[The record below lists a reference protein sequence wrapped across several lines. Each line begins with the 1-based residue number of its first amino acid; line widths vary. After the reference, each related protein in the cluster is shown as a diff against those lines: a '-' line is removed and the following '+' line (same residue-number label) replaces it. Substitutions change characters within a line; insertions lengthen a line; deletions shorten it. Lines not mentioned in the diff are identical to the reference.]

1 MSAPLAAPLAAPLSA
16 PLGDGARQLA
26 GATENLSF
34 FGTDPWWLIVVKAV
48 FCFAF
53 AMLTVLFS
61 IVWERK
67 VVAWM
72 QLRIGP
78 NRHGPWGMLQSL
90 ADGVKLM
97 LKEDITV
104 KRADKVVF
112 VLAPIV
118 AAIPAF
124 MAFAVIPFGPADD
137 EVSIFGHRTPMQLT
151 DMPIGI
157 LYILA
162 TASVGIYGIVL
173 AGWSSGSTYPLL
185 GGLRASAQMISYEIA
200 MGLAFAAVFLYSGSM
215 STSTIVASQ
224 HDRWYVILLPVS
236 FLVYIATMVGET
248 NRAPFDMPESE
259 GDLVGGFNTEYSSI
273 KFALFMLAE
282 YVNMVTVSAVATTL
296 FLGGW
301 RAPWPITTFWD
312 GANHGWWPM
321 LWFVIKVQ
329 LLLFFFIWL
338 RGTLPRVRY
347 DQLMKLGWKV
357 LIPVSMVWLMLVA
370 AVRAMRN
377 EDYDFTKIVLYIGGA
392 VLALLLISLLVD
404 LFRDRGEKQAQAA
417 GGPLAP
423 PDRFD
428 PMAGGFPVPPLPG
441 QQAQQVPR
449 RPSRAQRQLV
459 GANGP
464 NGPGGPAGAADGS
477 TEDAQKTEDG
487 DA

>member
-1 MSAPLAAPLAAPLSA
+1 MTHLAQLAAQPQHLLAAEDLS
-16 PLGDGARQLA
+16 L
-26 GATENLSF
+26 
-34 FGTDPWWLIVVKAV
+34 FGRDVWWLVLLKAV

-53 AMLTVLFS
+53 LMVTVLFS

-97 LKEDITV
+97 LKEDVVV
-104 KRADKVVF
+104 KRADKVVY
-112 VLAPIV
+112 VLAPII

-124 MAFAVIPFGPADD
+124 MAIAVIPFGPSGN
-137 EVSIFGHRTPMQLT
+137 EVSIFGQRTTMQLT
-151 DMPIGI
+151 DLPIAM
-157 LYILA
+157 LYVLA
-162 TASVGIYGIVL
+162 VASVGIYGIVL

-185 GGLRASAQMISYEIA
+185 GGLRSCAQMISYEIA
-200 MGLAFAAVFLYSGSM
+200 MGAAFASVFLYSGSM
-215 STSTIVASQ
+215 STSAIVEAQ
-224 HDRWYVILLPVS
+224 ADRWYIVLLPVS
-236 FLVYIATMVGET
+236 FIIYVVTMVGET

-282 YVNMVTVSAVATTL
+282 YVNMVTVSAVSVTL

-301 RAPWPITTFWD
+301 RAPAPISTYWE

-357 LIPVSMVWLMLVA
+357 LIPVSVVWLMLVA
-370 AVRAMRN
+370 TVRALRN
-377 EDYDFTKIVLYIGGA
+377 ERYDFSEIVLYVGGA
-392 VLALLLISLLVD
+392 VIAILLISSVAD
-404 LFRDRGEKQAQAA
+404 HFRDRREKTAAAAA
-417 GGPLAP
+417 GKAAAAEP
-423 PDRFD
+423 FD
-428 PMAGGFPVPPLPG
+428 PMAGGFPVPPKPG
-441 QQAQQVPR
+441 QHLAPVPR
-449 RPSRAQRQLV
+449 RRPRGERELIVSGGTNTDSDREE
-459 GANGP
+459 GADH
-464 NGPGGPAGAADGS
+464 A
-477 TEDAQKTEDG
+477 
-487 DA
+487 

>member
-1 MSAPLAAPLAAPLSA
+1 MLQAVHTAQASVPLAAEDLSM
-16 PLGDGARQLA
+16 
-26 GATENLSF
+26 
-34 FGTDPWWLIVVKAV
+34 FGRDPWWLIGLKAV

-53 AMLTVLFS
+53 LMVMVLFS

-90 ADGVKLM
+90 ADGIKLM
-97 LKEDITV
+97 LKEDLVV
-104 KRADKVVF
+104 KRADKVVYI
-112 VLAPIV
+112 LAPVI

-124 MAFAVIPFGPADD
+124 MAIAVIPFGPAGN
-137 EVSIFGHRTPMQLT
+137 EVSIFGQRTTMQLT
-151 DMPIGI
+151 DLPIAM

-162 TASVGIYGIVL
+162 VASVGIYGIVL

-185 GGLRASAQMISYEIA
+185 GGLRSCAQMISYEIA
-200 MGLAFAAVFLYSGSM
+200 MGAAFASVFLYSGSM
-215 STSTIVASQ
+215 STSRIVEAQ
-224 HDRWYVILLPVS
+224 EGRWYVLLLPVS
-236 FLVYIATMVGET
+236 FLIYIVTMIGET

-273 KFALFMLAE
+273 KFAIFMLAE
-282 YVNMVTVSAVATTL
+282 YINMITVSAVSVTL

-301 RAPWPITTFWD
+301 RAPWPISTFWE

-321 LWFVIKVQ
+321 AWFVIKVQ

-357 LIPVSMVWLMLVA
+357 LIPVSVVWLMLVA
-370 AVRAMRN
+370 TVRALRN
-377 EDYDFTKIVLYIGGA
+377 EDYDFSEIALYVGGG
-392 VLALLLISLLVD
+392 VLALLLLSVLID
-404 LFRDRGEKQAQAA
+404 IFRDKREKQEAA
-417 GGPLAP
+417 EDSESEASGA
-423 PDRFD
+423 FD

-441 QQAQQVPR
+441 QTLPPVPR
-449 RPSRAQRQLV
+449 RRPRHERELIVS
-459 GANGP
+459 
-464 NGPGGPAGAADGS
+464 GGPDTQSDGKEAS
-477 TEDAQKTEDG
+477 DG
-487 DA
+487 

>member
-1 MSAPLAAPLAAPLSA
+1 MNPALQ
-16 PLGDGARQLA
+16 QLA
-26 GATENLSF
+26 VEDLSL
-34 FGTDPWWLIVVKAV
+34 FGRDPWWLVVVKAV

-53 AMLTVLFS
+53 LMVTVLFS

-97 LKEDITV
+97 LKEDVIV
-104 KRADKVVF
+104 RRADKVVY

-124 MAFAVIPFGPADD
+124 MAVAVIPFGPAGN
-137 EVSIFGHRTPMQLT
+137 EVSVFGHRTTMQLT
-151 DMPIGI
+151 DLPIAV

-162 TASVGIYGIVL
+162 VASVGIYGIVL

-185 GGLRASAQMISYEIA
+185 GGLRSCAQMISYEIA
-200 MGLAFAAVFLYSGSM
+200 MGAAFASVFLYSGSM
-215 STSTIVASQ
+215 STSTIVEAQ
-224 HDRWYVILLPVS
+224 HDRWYVLLLPVS
-236 FLVYIATMVGET
+236 FLIYIATMVGET

-273 KFALFMLAE
+273 KFAMFMLAE

-301 RAPWPITTFWD
+301 RAPYPVSSFWE

-357 LIPVSMVWLMLVA
+357 LIPVSVTWLMLVA
-370 AVRAMRN
+370 TVRALRN
-377 EDYDFTKIVLYIGGA
+377 ENYDFQDIVLYVGGG
-392 VLALLLISLLVD
+392 VLGILLLSLLADV
-404 LFRDRGEKQAQAA
+404 FRDRDGRRGAA
-417 GGPLAP
+417 PAEGPP
-423 PDRFD
+423 PFD

-441 QQAQQVPR
+441 QELPPVPR
-449 RPSRAQRQLV
+449 R
-459 GANGP
+459 GP
-464 NGPGGPAGAADGS
+464 RRDRELIVSGGVDALSDGKEADG
-477 TEDAQKTEDG
+477 G
-487 DA
+487 V

>member
-1 MSAPLAAPLAAPLSA
+1 MQ
-16 PLGDGARQLA
+16 LGQLA
-26 GATENLSF
+26 TAHTALAQEDLSM
-34 FGTDPWWLIVVKAV
+34 FGRDPWWLVLIKAV

-53 AMLTVLFS
+53 LMLTVLFS

-90 ADGVKLM
+90 ADGIKLM
-97 LKEDITV
+97 LKEDLIV
-104 KRADKVVF
+104 KRADKAVY
-112 VLAPIV
+112 VLAPVV

-124 MAFAVIPFGPADD
+124 MAIAVIPFGPADN
-137 EVSIFGHRTPMQLT
+137 EVSIFGVRTPMQLT
-151 DMPIGI
+151 DLPIGI
-157 LYILA
+157 LYVLA

-185 GGLRASAQMISYEIA
+185 GGLRSCAQMISYEIA
-200 MGLAFAAVFLYSGSM
+200 MGAAFASVFLYSGSM
-215 STSTIVASQ
+215 STSTIVESQ
-224 HDRWYVILLPVS
+224 QNRWYVLLLPVS
-236 FLVYIATMVGET
+236 FLIYIATMVGET

-273 KFALFMLAE
+273 KFAMFMLAE

-301 RAPWPITTFWD
+301 RAPYPISSFWE

-321 LWFVIKVQ
+321 LWFTIKVQ

-357 LIPVSMVWLMLVA
+357 LIPVSLVWLLLVA
-370 AVRAMRN
+370 TVRALKN
-377 EDYDFTKIVLYIGGA
+377 EGYDFSQIVLYVAGGA
-392 VLALLLISLLVD
+392 VVLLLLSLLVD
-404 LFRDRGEKQAQAA
+404 FFRRGEAEEETDGDGAA
-417 GGPLAP
+417 
-423 PDRFD
+423 FD

-441 QQAQQVPR
+441 QSLPPVPR
-449 RPSRAQRQLV
+449 RRPRRDRELIVSGRV
-459 GANGP
+459 DTVSDGNETDGKGGDGA
-464 NGPGGPAGAADGS
+464 
-477 TEDAQKTEDG
+477 
-487 DA
+487 

>member
-1 MSAPLAAPLAAPLSA
+1 MIPLALEDLS
-16 PLGDGARQLA
+16 L
-26 GATENLSF
+26 
-34 FGTDPWWLIVVKAV
+34 FGRDPWWLVAVKAV

-53 AMLTVLFS
+53 LMVTVLFS

-90 ADGVKLM
+90 ADGIKLM
-97 LKEDITV
+97 LKEDVVV
-104 KRADKVVF
+104 KRADKVVYI
-112 VLAPIV
+112 LAPVV

-124 MAFAVIPFGPADD
+124 MAIAVIPFGPSGN
-137 EVSIFGHRTPMQLT
+137 EVSIFGHRTTMQLT
-151 DMPIGI
+151 DLPIAM

-162 TASVGIYGIVL
+162 VASVGIYGIVL

-185 GGLRASAQMISYEIA
+185 GGLRSCAQMISYEIA
-200 MGLAFAAVFLYSGSM
+200 MGAAFASVFLYSGSM
-215 STSTIVASQ
+215 STSEIVAQQ
-224 HDRWYVILLPVS
+224 HDRWYIVLLPVS
-236 FLVYIATMVGET
+236 FLIYIVTMVGET

-282 YVNMVTVSAVATTL
+282 YVNMVTVSAVSVTL

-301 RAPWPITTFWD
+301 RAPWPVSTFWE

-357 LIPVSMVWLMLVA
+357 LIPVSVVWLMLVA
-370 AVRAMRN
+370 TVRTLRN
-377 EDYDFTKIVLYIGGA
+377 ENYDFASIALYVGGG
-392 VLALLLISLLVD
+392 VLALLLLSFLVD
-404 LFRDRGEKQAQAA
+404 IFRDRGGKEREAREAA
-417 GGPLAP
+417 EQTAA
-423 PDRFD
+423 FD

-441 QQAQQVPR
+441 QTPPAVPR
-449 RPSRAQRQLV
+449 RRPRGERELIVS
-459 GANGP
+459 GGP
-464 NGPGGPAGAADGS
+464 DTASDGTGDGPGDGKEAS
-477 TEDAQKTEDG
+477 HG
-487 DA
+487 

>member
-1 MSAPLAAPLAAPLSA
+1 MSAISTVQTVGLNHLAADDLSA
-16 PLGDGARQLA
+16 
-26 GATENLSF
+26 
-34 FGTDPWWLIVVKAV
+34 FGRDPWWLILLKAV

-53 AMLTVLFS
+53 LMLTVLFS

-90 ADGVKLM
+90 ADGIKLM
-97 LKEDITV
+97 LKEDIV
-104 KRADKVVF
+104 VRRADKLVY

-118 AAIPAF
+118 AAVPAF
-124 MAFAVIPFGPADD
+124 MAIAVIPFGPSDN

-151 DMPIGI
+151 DLPIGI

-162 TASVGIYGIVL
+162 TASIGIYGIVL

-185 GGLRASAQMISYEIA
+185 GGLRSCAQMISYEIA
-200 MGLAFAAVFLYSGSM
+200 MGVAFASVFLYSGSM
-215 STSTIVASQ
+215 STSTIVEAQ
-224 HDRWYVILLPVS
+224 QNRWYIVLLPVS
-236 FLVYIATMVGET
+236 FLIYIATMVGET

-301 RAPWPITTFWD
+301 RAPWPISTFWE

-357 LIPVSMVWLMLVA
+357 LIPVSVVWLMLVA
-370 AVRAMRN
+370 TVRALRN
-377 EDYDFTKIVLYIGGA
+377 ENYNFQSILLYVGGA
-392 VLALLLISLLVD
+392 VLGLLLISLIVD
-404 LFRDRGEKQAQAA
+404 VFRDREEKEREAA
-417 GGPLAP
+417 EKLAP
-423 PDRFD
+423 PVEFD

-441 QQAQQVPR
+441 QTLPPVPR
-449 RPSRAQRQLV
+449 RRSRHDRELIV
-459 GANGP
+459 SGGP
-464 NGPGGPAGAADGS
+464 NTDSDGKEAD
-477 TEDAQKTEDG
+477 DA
-487 DA
+487 

>member
-1 MSAPLAAPLAAPLSA
+1 MTTYTLAAEDLSM
-16 PLGDGARQLA
+16 
-26 GATENLSF
+26 
-34 FGTDPWWLIVVKAV
+34 FGTDPWWLVAIKAV

-53 AMLTVLFS
+53 LMVTVLFS

-97 LKEDITV
+97 LKEDLVV
-104 KRADKVVF
+104 KRADKVVYI
-112 VLAPIV
+112 LAPIV

-124 MAFAVIPFGPADD
+124 MAIAVIPFGPPGN
-137 EVSIFGHRTPMQLT
+137 EISIFGTRTTMQLT
-151 DMPIGI
+151 DLPIAM

-162 TASVGIYGIVL
+162 VASVGIYGIVL

-185 GGLRASAQMISYEIA
+185 GGLRSCAQMISYEIA
-200 MGLAFAAVFLYSGSM
+200 MGAAFASVFLYSGSM
-215 STSTIVASQ
+215 STSEIVAQ
-224 HDRWYVILLPVS
+224 QQNKWFIVVLPVS
-236 FLVYIATMVGET
+236 FLIYVVTMVGET

-282 YVNMVTVSAVATTL
+282 YVNMVTVSAVSVTL

-301 RAPWPITTFWD
+301 RAPYPISSFWE

-321 LWFVIKVQ
+321 LWFVLKVQ

-357 LIPVSMVWLMLVA
+357 LIPLSVVWLMLVA
-370 AVRAMRN
+370 TMRALTR
-377 EDYDFTKIVLYIGGA
+377 EGVEFRSIVFYVAGA
-392 VLALLLISLLVD
+392 VLAVLLISYVWEMFRRSKHEEPED
-404 LFRDRGEKQAQAA
+404 LPA
-417 GGPLAP
+417 
-423 PDRFD
+423 FD

-441 QQAQQVPR
+441 QTLPPVPR
-449 RPSRAQRQLV
+449 RRSRQERELV
-459 GANGP
+459 VS
-464 NGPGGPAGAADGS
+464 GGGNTEGIATESDGKEADGV
-477 TEDAQKTEDG
+477 
-487 DA
+487 

>member
-1 MSAPLAAPLAAPLSA
+1 MMQLGQLAAAQTALAQEDLSM
-16 PLGDGARQLA
+16 
-26 GATENLSF
+26 
-34 FGTDPWWLIVVKAV
+34 FGRDPWWLVVVKAV

-53 AMLTVLFS
+53 LMLTVLFS

-90 ADGVKLM
+90 ADGIKLM
-97 LKEDITV
+97 LKEDLV
-104 KRADKVVF
+104 VRRADKVVY

-124 MAFAVIPFGPADD
+124 MAIAVIPFGPADN
-137 EVSIFGHRTPMQLT
+137 EVSIFGQRTTMQLT
-151 DMPIGI
+151 DLPIGI

-162 TASVGIYGIVL
+162 TASIGIYGIVL

-185 GGLRASAQMISYEIA
+185 GGLRSCAQMISYEIA
-200 MGLAFAAVFLYSGSM
+200 MGAAFASVFLYSGSM
-215 STSTIVASQ
+215 STSTIVEAQ
-224 HDRWYVILLPVS
+224 ANRWYILLLPVS
-236 FLVYIATMVGET
+236 FLIYIATMVGET

-273 KFALFMLAE
+273 KFAMFMLAE

-301 RAPWPITTFWD
+301 RAPYPISAFWE

-321 LWFVIKVQ
+321 LWFTIKVQ

-357 LIPVSMVWLMLVA
+357 LIPISLVWLMLVA
-370 AVRAMRN
+370 TVRALKN
-377 EDYDFTKIVLYIGGA
+377 EGYDFSQIVLYVAGGA
-392 VLALLLISLLVD
+392 VALLLVSLLVD
-404 LFRDRGEKQAQAA
+404 FFRRGEKEEE
-417 GGPLAP
+417 
-423 PDRFD
+423 PDGEGAFD

-441 QQAQQVPR
+441 QSLPPVPR
-449 RPSRAQRQLV
+449 RRPRRGDRELIVSGRVDTVSDENATDGKGGD
-459 GANGP
+459 GA
-464 NGPGGPAGAADGS
+464 
-477 TEDAQKTEDG
+477 
-487 DA
+487 

>member
-1 MSAPLAAPLAAPLSA
+1 MSPSPVSQLAAEDLSM
-16 PLGDGARQLA
+16 
-26 GATENLSF
+26 
-34 FGTDPWWLIVVKAV
+34 FGTDPWWLVVVKAV

-53 AMLTVLFS
+53 LMLTVLFS

-97 LKEDITV
+97 LKEDLIV
-104 KRADKVVF
+104 KRADKVVY
-112 VLAPIV
+112 VLAPII

-124 MAFAVIPFGPADD
+124 MAIAVIPFGPADN

-151 DMPIGI
+151 DLPIGI

-162 TASVGIYGIVL
+162 TASIGIYGIVL

-185 GGLRASAQMISYEIA
+185 GGLRSCAQMISYEIA
-200 MGLAFAAVFLYSGSM
+200 MGVAFASVFLYSGSM
-215 STSTIVASQ
+215 STSQIVASQ
-224 HDRWYVILLPVS
+224 QHIWYIGLLPVS
-236 FLVYIATMVGET
+236 FIIYIGTMVGET

-301 RAPWPITTFWD
+301 RAPYPISTFWE

-321 LWFVIKVQ
+321 LWFIVKVQ
-329 LLLFFFIWL
+329 LLLFGFIWL

-370 AVRAMRN
+370 TVRALRN
-377 EDYDFTKIVLYIGGA
+377 ENYDFQQIVLYVGGA
-392 VLALLLISLLVD
+392 VVLVLLVSLVVD
-404 LFRDRGEKQAQAA
+404 VFRDREEKDRKAA
-417 GGPLAP
+417 EKLAP
-423 PDRFD
+423 PQEFD
-428 PMAGGFPVPPLPG
+428 PMAGGYPVPPLPG
-441 QQAQQVPR
+441 QTLPPVPR
-449 RPSRAQRQLV
+449 RRSRHERELIV
-459 GANGP
+459 S
-464 NGPGGPAGAADGS
+464 GGVNTDSDGKEAD
-477 TEDAQKTEDG
+477 DA
-487 DA
+487 